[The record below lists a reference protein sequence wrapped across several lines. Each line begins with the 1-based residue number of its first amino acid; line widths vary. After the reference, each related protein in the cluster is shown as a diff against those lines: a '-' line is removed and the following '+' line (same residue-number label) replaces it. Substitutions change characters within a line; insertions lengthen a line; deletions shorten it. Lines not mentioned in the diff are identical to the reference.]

1 MQWPCKR
8 LKEAAETAKKEL
20 SSSKQTDINLPF
32 VTADSSG
39 PKHLNLTLSLAKFE
53 DLVSDLVERTVEPCI
68 QAIKDAGMSSNE
80 IDEVILVG
88 GSTRIP
94 KIQEKVKEI
103 FGKEPNKSVN
113 PDEVVAL
120 GAAIQGGVL
129 SGDVDDILLLDV
141 TPLSLGIETLGGV
154 STTLIERNTTI
165 PTKKSQVF
173 STAADNQTTVEIH
186 VLQGERGMA
195 ADNKTIGRFH
205 LADIPSA
212 PRGVP
217 QIEVS
222 FDIDANGILNV
233 NAKDK
238 ATGKE
243 QSIRIE
249 ASSGL
254 SDSEIEKMI
263 NDAKKNESVDKE
275 KKEKIDMINQAEN
288 LIYETEKNINENGD
302 KLSTEE
308 KSNLEQKVADLKK
321 AKEK

>member
-1 MQWPCKR
+1 
-8 LKEAAETAKKEL
+8 
-20 SSSKQTDINLPF
+20 
-32 VTADSSG
+32 
-39 PKHLNLTLSLAKFE
+39 
-53 DLVSDLVERTVEPCI
+53 
-68 QAIKDAGMSSNE
+68 
-80 IDEVILVG
+80 
-88 GSTRIP
+88 
-94 KIQEKVKEI
+94 
-103 FGKEPNKSVN
+103 
-113 PDEVVAL
+113 
-120 GAAIQGGVL
+120 
-129 SGDVDDILLLDV
+129 
-141 TPLSLGIETLGGV
+141 
-154 STTLIERNTTI
+154 
-165 PTKKSQVF
+165 
-173 STAADNQTTVEIH
+173 
-186 VLQGERGMA
+186 MA

-254 SDSEIEKMI
+254 SDSEIEKMV

-302 KLSTEE
+302 KLSPEE
-308 KSNLEQKVADLKK
+308 KSNLEQKVTDLKK
-321 AKEK
+321 AKETGNSEDLKSSIESLNTLWSSLASKMYNNNKSNEGPKASTKEDKSKQKKNDGEIEDADFEVVD

>member
-1 MQWPCKR
+1 MTRMPKVI
-8 LKEAAETAKKEL
+8 EA
-20 SSSKQTDINLPF
+20 
-32 VTADSSG
+32 
-39 PKHLNLTLSLAKFE
+39 
-53 DLVSDLVERTVEPCI
+53 
-68 QAIKDAGMSSNE
+68 
-80 IDEVILVG
+80 
-88 GSTRIP
+88 
-94 KIQEKVKEI
+94 VKNF
-103 FGKEPNKSVN
+103 FGKEPNRSVN

-120 GAAIQGGVL
+120 GAAVQGGVL
-129 SGDVDDILLLDV
+129 SGDVKDVLLLDV

-173 STAADNQTTVEIH
+173 STAEDNQTTVEIH

-243 QSIRIE
+243 QSIKIE

-254 SDSEIEKMI
+254 SDSEIERMVQ
-263 NDAKKNESVDKE
+263 DAEASKEQDKE
-275 KKEKIDMINQAEN
+275 KKEKIDIVNQAEH
-288 LIYETEKNINENGD
+288 LVYETEKN
-302 KLSTEE
+302 L
-308 KSNLEQKVADLKK
+308 
-321 AKEK
+321 